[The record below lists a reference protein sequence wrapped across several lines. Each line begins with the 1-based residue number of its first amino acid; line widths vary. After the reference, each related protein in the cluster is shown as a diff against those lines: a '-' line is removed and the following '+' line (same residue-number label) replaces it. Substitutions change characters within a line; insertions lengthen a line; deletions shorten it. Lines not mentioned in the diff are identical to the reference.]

1 MLTVLGFRWHT
12 GMQIQVFFPLS
23 IKIHNYICIYNML
36 HEMSDIYPD
45 IKPLPNVDVFY
56 SSSSTHMMRS

>member
-1 MLTVLGFRWHT
+1 
-12 GMQIQVFFPLS
+12 
-23 IKIHNYICIYNML
+23 ML